1 MKLAGLER
9 NSVATKLSFDPMI
22 GKLKNSLIS
31 VKMNH
36 SLLPMCIMATDTLH
50 LVRGE
55 CGSNKFMPEINGCF
69 AILIEP
75 LSNVY

>member
-1 MKLAGLER
+1 
-9 NSVATKLSFDPMI
+9 MI

-31 VKMNH
+31 VKMGAI
-36 SLLPMCIMATDTLH
+36 LCCPCVMATDTLH